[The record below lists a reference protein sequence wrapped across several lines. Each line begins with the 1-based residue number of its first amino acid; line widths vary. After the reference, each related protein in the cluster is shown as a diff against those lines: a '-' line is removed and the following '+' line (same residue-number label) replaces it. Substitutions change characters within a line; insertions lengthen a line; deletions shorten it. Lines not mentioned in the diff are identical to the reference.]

1 MVYVVNIK
9 SRNSLRGV
17 HHEWSCGADE
27 ADPRNKRKKK
37 MTLAN
42 TEMNQQK
49 IRHETMTNPDGSE
62 FTVMILRDHEGV
74 FGLDRSGREE
84 LSYISIFHVDD
95 DSDDDSEYG
104 CEDANVTIYNDIR
117 YGQDEATVEISYS
130 RSGSNTQTI
139 EDAEKRISAMQFA
152 VALAKL
158 L

>member
-1 MVYVVNIK
+1 
-9 SRNSLRGV
+9 
-17 HHEWSCGADE
+17 
-27 ADPRNKRKKK
+27 

-42 TEMNQQK
+42 TEQK
-49 IRHETMTNPDGSE
+49 IQNKTMTNPDGSE
-62 FTVMILRDHEGV
+62 FTAMTLRGHEDV
-74 FGLDRSGREE
+74 FAVDQSGNK
-84 LSYISIFHVDD
+84 LMSIIAIFHV
-95 DSDDDSEYG
+95 DDDSEYG

-130 RSGSNTQTI
+130 SSGSNTQTI

>member
-62 FTVMILRDHEGV
+62 FTAMTLRGHEDV
-74 FGLDRSGREE
+74 FAVDRSGNKE
-84 LSYISIFHVDD
+84 LSYISIFHVDY
-95 DSDDDSEYG
+95 DSNVWHRYLNK
-104 CEDANVTIYNDIR
+104 CEDSNVTIYNDIR

-130 RSGSNTQTI
+130 SSGSNTQTI
-139 EDAEKRISAMQFA
+139 EDAEK
-152 VALAKL
+152 
-158 L
+158 